1 MANVSQPII
10 KLIKIKINGC
20 FYFNSYHLIKNRQFQ
35 IWASLELPY
44 KKFRWELEKNLE
56 CGFILSA
63 TFVIITYKYLFVN
76 RKNIQKVQKMLIT
89 TPYVRFEMMTSS
101 QEFNFSSSGNQ
112 PFANISR
119 LRVEDKEDKD
129 FISLEL
135 NKSVLNYTLDNA
147 DNLNNL
153 AFVSNTLSDNNC
165 QFNNVYVLAQSNDPK
180 SFLALSLD
188 FGVNFPKKVRV
199 VYESSDPQNNRE
211 TTIDNID
218 DRYVFVNIRA
228 QSVNRVYVYFLE
240 SWAPFGFAYLQKTD
254 FGVVYEWSKDD
265 IIDLIV
271 NEETPYFCTTLPID
285 TAKLTVYLTS
295 DQFDMLNND
304 NILNYVSQDQKFKI
318 SEEIEDTETGEVKT
332 VNFGTYYLDDLKNE
346 SEHKVTFNLST
357 ILSKLDKKDFRISDM
372 YGIGNSSYD
381 VILSIF
387 TEAGFSNYVE
397 IDESLKNE
405 YLKGYIPFMSCRAA
419 LQQVLFVTQSLCYD
433 NRTNKILIKKM
444 DYSVSQVVE
453 MDKIFYP
460 YDIEQDTRTSRI
472 SYEYFSYFRNFFG
485 KEKLATISV
494 NSTDPL
500 TVNFSKPIDKNT
512 LEASANAVIAA
523 KYTLYADIV
532 PISQELHDI
541 TLQAI
546 TYLEIK
552 YTGEITAGSSENI
565 KKFDINGVK
574 LLNKDNATSIM
585 NSLAEFNS
593 KMITYKIEYLCTGQE
608 TGKYTTF
615 TLAQDK
621 QIIGWLGRQT
631 IDLAHGMVAK
641 AEVILRK

>member
-1 MANVSQPII
+1 
-10 KLIKIKINGC
+10 
-20 FYFNSYHLIKNRQFQ
+20 
-35 IWASLELPY
+35 
-44 KKFRWELEKNLE
+44 
-56 CGFILSA
+56 
-63 TFVIITYKYLFVN
+63 
-76 RKNIQKVQKMLIT
+76 MLIT
-89 TPYVRFEMMTSS
+89 TPYVRFEMVTSS

-129 FISLEL
+129 FISFEL

-419 LQQVLFVTQSLCYD
+419 LQQVLFVTQSVCYD

-523 KYTLYADIV
+523 KYTLYAIIV

-574 LLNKDNATSIM
+574 LLNKDNAPSIM

>member
-1 MANVSQPII
+1 
-10 KLIKIKINGC
+10 
-20 FYFNSYHLIKNRQFQ
+20 
-35 IWASLELPY
+35 
-44 KKFRWELEKNLE
+44 
-56 CGFILSA
+56 
-63 TFVIITYKYLFVN
+63 
-76 RKNIQKVQKMLIT
+76 MLIT
-89 TPYVRFEMMTSS
+89 TPYVRFEMVTSS

-419 LQQVLFVTQSLCYD
+419 LQQVLFVTQSVCYD

-512 LEASANAVIAA
+512 LEASANDVIAA
-523 KYTLYADIV
+523 KYTLYAIIV

-574 LLNKDNATSIM
+574 LLNKDNAPSIM

>member
-1 MANVSQPII
+1 
-10 KLIKIKINGC
+10 
-20 FYFNSYHLIKNRQFQ
+20 
-35 IWASLELPY
+35 
-44 KKFRWELEKNLE
+44 
-56 CGFILSA
+56 
-63 TFVIITYKYLFVN
+63 
-76 RKNIQKVQKMLIT
+76 MLIT
-89 TPYVRFEMMTSS
+89 TPYVRFEMVTPS
-101 QEFNFSSSGNQ
+101 QEFNFTSSGNQ
-112 PFANISR
+112 SFADIS
-119 LRVEDKEDKD
+119 LLKVEDKEDKD

-153 AFVSNTLSDNNC
+153 AFVSSALSDNNC
-165 QFNNVYVLAQSNDPK
+165 QFNNVYVLAQSNEPK
-180 SFLALSLD
+180 NFCALSLD
-188 FGVNFPKKVRV
+188 FGMNFPKKVRV
-199 VYESSDPQNNRE
+199 VYESSNSQNNRE

-218 DRYVFVNIRA
+218 DRYVFVNIQA
-228 QSVNRVYVYFLE
+228 QSVTRVYIYFLE
-240 SWAPFGFAYLQKTD
+240 SWAPFEFAYLQKTD
-254 FGVVYEWSKDD
+254 FGVIYKWSKDD

-419 LQQVLFVTQSLCYD
+419 LQQVLFVTKSLCYD
-433 NRTNKILIKKM
+433 NRTDKILITKINF
-444 DYSVSQVVE
+444 SASQVVD

-460 YDIEQDTRTSRI
+460 YDIEQDNRTSRI
-472 SYEYFSYFRNFFG
+472 SYEYFSYFRNFLF
-485 KEKLATISV
+485 KEELAKISV
-494 NSTDPL
+494 NDNKSL
-500 TVNFSKPIDKNT
+500 TVNFSKPIDKST
-512 LEASANAVIAA
+512 LEVNALVLL
-523 KYTLYADIV
+523 KHTLFATIKPMQQGQHDIV
-532 PISQELHDI
+532 L
-541 TLQAI
+541 AAN

-552 YTGEITAGSSENI
+552 YSGEVTYGNSENI

-574 LLNKDNATSIM
+574 LLNKDNASFIM

-608 TGKYTTF
+608 TGKYTKFILGAPLKFMTSDNKQF
-615 TLAQDK
+615 VDSENKEFLVPGK
-621 QIIGWLGRQT
+621 QIIGWLQRQT

>member
-1 MANVSQPII
+1 
-10 KLIKIKINGC
+10 
-20 FYFNSYHLIKNRQFQ
+20 
-35 IWASLELPY
+35 
-44 KKFRWELEKNLE
+44 
-56 CGFILSA
+56 
-63 TFVIITYKYLFVN
+63 
-76 RKNIQKVQKMLIT
+76 MLIT
-89 TPYVRFEMMTSS
+89 TPYVRFEMVTSS

-112 PFANISR
+112 PFANMSR
-119 LRVEDKEDKD
+119 LRIEDKEDKD

-165 QFNNVYVLAQSNDPK
+165 QFNNVYVLAQSNEPK
-180 SFLALSLD
+180 SFCALSLD
-188 FGVNFPKKVRV
+188 FGVNFPKKIRV
-199 VYESSDPQNNRE
+199 VYESSNSQNNRE
-211 TTIDNID
+211 TIIDNID

-228 QSVNRVYVYFLE
+228 QSVTRVYVYFLE
-240 SWAPFGFAYLQKTD
+240 SWAPFEFAYLQKTD
-254 FGVVYEWSKDD
+254 FGVIYKWSKDD

-271 NEETPYFCTTLPID
+271 NEETPYFCTTLPVD

-295 DQFDMLNND
+295 DQFDMINSNNVLD
-304 NILNYVSQDQKFKI
+304 YVNTNQKFKI
-318 SEEIEDTETGEVKT
+318 SEKIEDTETGEVKT
-332 VNFGTYYLDDLKNE
+332 INFGIYYLDNIKNE
-346 SEHKVTFNLST
+346 SEHKVAFNLST
-357 ILSKLDKKDFRISDM
+357 ILSKLDKKDFRVSDM
-372 YGIGNSSYD
+372 YGVGNSSYD

-387 TEAGFSNYVE
+387 TEAGLSNYVE

-405 YLKGYIPFMSCRAA
+405 YLKGYIPFISCRAA
-419 LQQVLFVTQSLCYD
+419 LQQVLFVTKSVLYD
-433 NRTNKILIKKM
+433 NRADKVFIRKM
-444 DYSVSQVVE
+444 DYSVSQVVD

-552 YTGEITAGSSENI
+552 YTGEVTSGNSENI

-574 LLNKDNATSIM
+574 LLNKDNAPFIM

-608 TGKYTTF
+608 TGKYTKFILGAPLKFVTSDNKQF
-615 TLAQDK
+615 VDSQNREFLVPGK
-621 QIIGWLGRQT
+621 QIIGWLQRQT

>member
-1 MANVSQPII
+1 
-10 KLIKIKINGC
+10 
-20 FYFNSYHLIKNRQFQ
+20 
-35 IWASLELPY
+35 
-44 KKFRWELEKNLE
+44 
-56 CGFILSA
+56 
-63 TFVIITYKYLFVN
+63 
-76 RKNIQKVQKMLIT
+76 MLIT
-89 TPYVRFEMMTSS
+89 TPYVRFEMVTPS
-101 QEFNFSSSGNQ
+101 QEFNFTSSGNQ
-112 PFANISR
+112 SFADIS
-119 LRVEDKEDKD
+119 LLKVEDKEDKD

-153 AFVSNTLSDNNC
+153 AFVSSALSDNNC
-165 QFNNVYVLAQSNDPK
+165 QFNNVYVLAQSNEPK
-180 SFLALSLD
+180 NFCALSLD
-188 FGVNFPKKVRV
+188 FGMNFPKKVRV
-199 VYESSDPQNNRE
+199 VYESSNSQNNRE

-218 DRYVFVNIRA
+218 DRYVFVNIQA
-228 QSVNRVYVYFLE
+228 QSVTRVYIYFLE
-240 SWAPFGFAYLQKTD
+240 SWAPFEFAYLQKTD
-254 FGVVYEWSKDD
+254 FGVIYKWSKDD

-419 LQQVLFVTQSLCYD
+419 LQQVLFVTKSLCYD
-433 NRTNKILIKKM
+433 NRTDKILITKINF
-444 DYSVSQVVE
+444 SASQVVD

-460 YDIEQDTRTSRI
+460 YDIEQDNRTSRI
-472 SYEYFSYFRNFFG
+472 SYEYFSYFRNFLF
-485 KEKLATISV
+485 KEELAKISV
-494 NSTDPL
+494 NDNKSL
-500 TVNFSKPIDKNT
+500 TVNFSKPIDKST
-512 LEASANAVIAA
+512 LEVNALVLL
-523 KYTLYADIV
+523 KHTLFATIKPMQQGPHDIV
-532 PISQELHDI
+532 L
-541 TLQAI
+541 AAN

-574 LLNKDNATSIM
+574 LLNKDNAPFIM

-608 TGKYTTF
+608 TGKYTKFILGAPLKFMTSDNKQF
-615 TLAQDK
+615 VDSENKEFLVPGK
-621 QIIGWLGRQT
+621 QIIGWLQRQT

>member
-1 MANVSQPII
+1 
-10 KLIKIKINGC
+10 
-20 FYFNSYHLIKNRQFQ
+20 
-35 IWASLELPY
+35 
-44 KKFRWELEKNLE
+44 
-56 CGFILSA
+56 
-63 TFVIITYKYLFVN
+63 
-76 RKNIQKVQKMLIT
+76 MLIT

-228 QSVNRVYVYFLE
+228 QSVNRIYVYFLE

-621 QIIGWLGRQT
+621 QIIGWLGHQT

>member
-1 MANVSQPII
+1 
-10 KLIKIKINGC
+10 
-20 FYFNSYHLIKNRQFQ
+20 
-35 IWASLELPY
+35 
-44 KKFRWELEKNLE
+44 
-56 CGFILSA
+56 
-63 TFVIITYKYLFVN
+63 
-76 RKNIQKVQKMLIT
+76 MLIT
-89 TPYVRFEMMTSS
+89 TPYVRFEMVTSS

-112 PFANISR
+112 PFANMSR

-433 NRTNKILIKKM
+433 NRTDKILIKKM

>member
-1 MANVSQPII
+1 
-10 KLIKIKINGC
+10 
-20 FYFNSYHLIKNRQFQ
+20 
-35 IWASLELPY
+35 
-44 KKFRWELEKNLE
+44 
-56 CGFILSA
+56 
-63 TFVIITYKYLFVN
+63 
-76 RKNIQKVQKMLIT
+76 MLIT

-165 QFNNVYVLAQSNDPK
+165 QFNNIYVLAQSNDPK

-285 TAKLTVYLTS
+285 KAKLTVYLTS

-357 ILSKLDKKDFRISDM
+357 ILSKLDKKDFHESDM
-372 YGIGNSSYD
+372 YGIGSSSYD

-419 LQQVLFVTQSLCYD
+419 LQQVLFVTQSVCYD

-472 SYEYFSYFRNFFG
+472 SYEYFSYFRNFLF
-485 KEKLATISV
+485 KEELAKISV
-494 NSTDPL
+494 NSNSPL

-512 LEASANAVIAA
+512 LEASEGVIIYSKNA
-523 KYTLYADIV
+523 LYARIVSVGDI
-532 PISQELHDI
+532 QRDI
-541 TLQAI
+541 TLQAN
-546 TYLEIK
+546 TYLETK
-552 YTGEITAGSSENI
+552 YTGEITAGNSENI

-615 TLAQDK
+615 TLAQGK
-621 QIIGWLGRQT
+621 QIIGWLGHQT

>member
-1 MANVSQPII
+1 M
-10 KLIKIKINGC
+10 
-20 FYFNSYHLIKNRQFQ
+20 
-35 IWASLELPY
+35 PY

-89 TPYVRFEMMTSS
+89 TPYVRFEMVTSS

-129 FISLEL
+129 FISFEL

-433 NRTNKILIKKM
+433 NRANKILIKKM

-472 SYEYFSYFRNFFG
+472 SYEYFSYFRNFLF
-485 KEKLATISV
+485 KEELAKISV
-494 NSTDPL
+494 NSNATL

-512 LEASANAVIAA
+512 LEASEGVIIYS
-523 KYTLYADIV
+523 KNTLYAIIFTVGDI
-532 PISQELHDI
+532 QRDI
-541 TLQAI
+541 TLQAN
-546 TYLEIK
+546 TYLETK
-552 YTGEITAGSSENI
+552 YTGEITAGNSENI

-574 LLNKDNATSIM
+574 LLNKDNAPSIM

>member
-1 MANVSQPII
+1 
-10 KLIKIKINGC
+10 
-20 FYFNSYHLIKNRQFQ
+20 
-35 IWASLELPY
+35 
-44 KKFRWELEKNLE
+44 
-56 CGFILSA
+56 
-63 TFVIITYKYLFVN
+63 
-76 RKNIQKVQKMLIT
+76 MLIT

-165 QFNNVYVLAQSNDPK
+165 QFNNVYVLAQSNEPK
-180 SFLALSLD
+180 SFCALSLD
-188 FGVNFPKKVRV
+188 FGVNFPKKIRV
-199 VYESSDPQNNRE
+199 VYESSNSQNNRE
-211 TTIDNID
+211 TIIDNID

-228 QSVNRVYVYFLE
+228 QSVTRVYVYFLE
-240 SWAPFGFAYLQKTD
+240 SWAPFEFAYLQKTD
-254 FGVVYEWSKDD
+254 FGVIYKWSKDD

>member
-1 MANVSQPII
+1 
-10 KLIKIKINGC
+10 
-20 FYFNSYHLIKNRQFQ
+20 
-35 IWASLELPY
+35 
-44 KKFRWELEKNLE
+44 
-56 CGFILSA
+56 
-63 TFVIITYKYLFVN
+63 
-76 RKNIQKVQKMLIT
+76 MLIT
-89 TPYVRFEMMTSS
+89 TPYVRFEMVTPS
-101 QEFNFSSSGNQ
+101 QEFNFTSSGNQ
-112 PFANISR
+112 SFADIS
-119 LRVEDKEDKD
+119 LLKVEDKEDKD

-153 AFVSNTLSDNNC
+153 AFVSSALSDNNC
-165 QFNNVYVLAQSNDPK
+165 QFNNVYVLAQSNEPK
-180 SFLALSLD
+180 SFCALSLD

-240 SWAPFGFAYLQKTD
+240 SWAPFEFAYLQKTD
-254 FGVVYEWSKDD
+254 FGVIYKWSKDD

-419 LQQVLFVTQSLCYD
+419 LQQVLFVTKSVCYD

-494 NSTDPL
+494 NDTKPL

-512 LEASANAVIAA
+512 LEVNALVVI
-523 KYTLYADIV
+523 KHTLYANIM
-532 PISQELHDI
+532 PLINGPHDI
-541 TLQAI
+541 TIKAI

-574 LLNKDNATSIM
+574 LLNKDNAPFIM

-608 TGKYTTF
+608 TGKYTKFILGAPLKFMTSDNKQF
-615 TLAQDK
+615 VDSENKEFLVPGK

>member
-1 MANVSQPII
+1 
-10 KLIKIKINGC
+10 
-20 FYFNSYHLIKNRQFQ
+20 
-35 IWASLELPY
+35 
-44 KKFRWELEKNLE
+44 
-56 CGFILSA
+56 
-63 TFVIITYKYLFVN
+63 
-76 RKNIQKVQKMLIT
+76 MLIT

-119 LRVEDKEDKD
+119 LRVENKEDKD

-433 NRTNKILIKKM
+433 NRTDKILIKKM

-460 YDIEQDTRTSRI
+460 YDIEQDTRTSII

-546 TYLEIK
+546 TYLEIR

>member
-1 MANVSQPII
+1 
-10 KLIKIKINGC
+10 
-20 FYFNSYHLIKNRQFQ
+20 
-35 IWASLELPY
+35 
-44 KKFRWELEKNLE
+44 
-56 CGFILSA
+56 
-63 TFVIITYKYLFVN
+63 
-76 RKNIQKVQKMLIT
+76 MLIT
-89 TPYVRFEMMTSS
+89 TPYVRFEMVTSS

-112 PFANISR
+112 PFANMSR

-433 NRTNKILIKKM
+433 NRTDKILIKKM

-641 AEVILRK
+641 AELILRK

>member
-1 MANVSQPII
+1 
-10 KLIKIKINGC
+10 
-20 FYFNSYHLIKNRQFQ
+20 
-35 IWASLELPY
+35 
-44 KKFRWELEKNLE
+44 
-56 CGFILSA
+56 
-63 TFVIITYKYLFVN
+63 
-76 RKNIQKVQKMLIT
+76 MLIT

-119 LRVEDKEDKD
+119 LRVENKEDKD

-433 NRTNKILIKKM
+433 NRTDKILIKKM

-546 TYLEIK
+546 TYLEIR

>member
-1 MANVSQPII
+1 
-10 KLIKIKINGC
+10 
-20 FYFNSYHLIKNRQFQ
+20 
-35 IWASLELPY
+35 
-44 KKFRWELEKNLE
+44 
-56 CGFILSA
+56 
-63 TFVIITYKYLFVN
+63 
-76 RKNIQKVQKMLIT
+76 MLIT
-89 TPYVRFEMMTSS
+89 TPYVRFEMITSS

-500 TVNFSKPIDKNT
+500 TVNFSKPIDENT

>member
-1 MANVSQPII
+1 
-10 KLIKIKINGC
+10 
-20 FYFNSYHLIKNRQFQ
+20 
-35 IWASLELPY
+35 
-44 KKFRWELEKNLE
+44 
-56 CGFILSA
+56 
-63 TFVIITYKYLFVN
+63 
-76 RKNIQKVQKMLIT
+76 MLIT
-89 TPYVRFEMMTSS
+89 TPYVRFEMVTPS
-101 QEFNFSSSGNQ
+101 QEFNFTSSGNQ
-112 PFANISR
+112 SFADIS
-119 LRVEDKEDKD
+119 LLKVEDKEDKD

-153 AFVSNTLSDNNC
+153 AFVSSALSDNNC
-165 QFNNVYVLAQSNDPK
+165 QFNNVYVLAQSNEPK
-180 SFLALSLD
+180 NFCALSLD
-188 FGVNFPKKVRV
+188 FGMNFPKKVRV
-199 VYESSDPQNNRE
+199 VYESSNSQNNRE

-218 DRYVFVNIRA
+218 DRYVFVNIQA
-228 QSVNRVYVYFLE
+228 QSVTRVYIYFLE
-240 SWAPFGFAYLQKTD
+240 SFAPFEFAYLQKAD
-254 FGVVYEWSKDD
+254 FGVIYKWSKDD

-271 NEETPYFCTTLPID
+271 NEETPYFCTTLPVD
-285 TAKLTVYLTS
+285 TARLTVYIPN
-295 DQFDMLNND
+295 DQFDMINSNNV
-304 NILNYVSQDQKFKI
+304 LNYVNKYQKFKI
-318 SEEIEDTETGEVKT
+318 SEKIEDTETGEVKT
-332 VNFGTYYLDDLKNE
+332 INFGTYYLDDLKNE

-419 LQQVLFVTQSLCYD
+419 LQQVLFVTKSLCYD
-433 NRTNKILIKKM
+433 NRTDKILITKINF
-444 DYSVSQVVE
+444 SASQVVD

-460 YDIEQDTRTSRI
+460 YDVEQDNKVAKI
-472 SYEYFSYFRNFFG
+472 SYEYFSYFRNFLF
-485 KEKLATISV
+485 KEELAKISV
-494 NSTDPL
+494 NDNKSL
-500 TVNFSKPIDKNT
+500 TVNFSKPIDKST
-512 LEASANAVIAA
+512 LEVNALVLL
-523 KYTLYADIV
+523 KHTLFATIKPMQQGQHDIV
-532 PISQELHDI
+532 L
-541 TLQAI
+541 AAN

-552 YTGEITAGSSENI
+552 YSGEVTYGNSENI

-574 LLNKDNATSIM
+574 LLNKDNASFIM

-608 TGKYTTF
+608 TGKYTKFILGAPLKFMTSDNKQF
-615 TLAQDK
+615 VDSENKEFLVPGK
-621 QIIGWLGRQT
+621 QIIGWLQRQT

>member
-1 MANVSQPII
+1 
-10 KLIKIKINGC
+10 
-20 FYFNSYHLIKNRQFQ
+20 
-35 IWASLELPY
+35 
-44 KKFRWELEKNLE
+44 
-56 CGFILSA
+56 
-63 TFVIITYKYLFVN
+63 
-76 RKNIQKVQKMLIT
+76 MLIT

>member
-1 MANVSQPII
+1 
-10 KLIKIKINGC
+10 
-20 FYFNSYHLIKNRQFQ
+20 
-35 IWASLELPY
+35 
-44 KKFRWELEKNLE
+44 
-56 CGFILSA
+56 
-63 TFVIITYKYLFVN
+63 
-76 RKNIQKVQKMLIT
+76 MLIT

-199 VYESSDPQNNRE
+199 VYESSGPQNNRE

-541 TLQAI
+541 TIQAI